1 MCYGWGS
8 IVGIVTCSGLD
19 GLGIESR
26 VRLSALVQTIP
37 GVHPAPSMMGT
48 MSLPD
53 SKVAEVWH

>member
-1 MCYGWGS
+1 
-8 IVGIVTCSGLD
+8 
-19 GLGIESR
+19 